1 MAKSS
6 RIYLPIKLKYRGLV
20 YSALPMG
27 AVPEGYDKIVLLDG
41 INLTPS

>member
-1 MAKSS
+1 
-6 RIYLPIKLKYRGLV
+6 
-20 YSALPMG
+20 MG